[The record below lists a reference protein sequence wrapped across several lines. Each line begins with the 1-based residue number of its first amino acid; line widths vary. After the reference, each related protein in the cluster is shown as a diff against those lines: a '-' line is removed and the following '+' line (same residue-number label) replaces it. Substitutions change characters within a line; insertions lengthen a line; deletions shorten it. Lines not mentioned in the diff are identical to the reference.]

1 MRMFSYVAHIPQT
14 LLTPTVLLLCL
25 FGIYSISS
33 SMFDVTV
40 LLVMGCVGFAMFLL
54 NIPAAPFLIAFIL
67 GPMIEENLRRA
78 LALSRG
84 EPGILL
90 SSPIT
95 WVFAALI
102 VFVVGLTVRREIQK
116 SKERKALIS

>member
-1 MRMFSYVAHIPQT
+1 
-14 LLTPTVLLLCL
+14 LCL

-102 VFVVGLTVRREIQK
+102 VFVVGLTVRREIHK
-116 SKERKALIS
+116 SKHRKALIS